1 MPGFRS
7 DHGWVLAVLLCL
19 SPAAVWADQAPA
31 SSEVSIQKMAF
42 HPATLTVRVG
52 TTVTWQNN
60 EAGATYHAVASDEA
74 GAFMSADFFPG
85 ERWSHTFTT
94 PGTYPYHCTPHENR
108 MKGTIV
114 VEP

>member
-1 MPGFRS
+1 MSGFH
-7 DHGWVLAVLLCL
+7 HGWLLTALLCL
-19 SPAAVWADQAPA
+19 SPGAIQAGEPPA
-31 SSEVSIQKMAF
+31 PVEVSIQKMAF

-52 TTVTWQNN
+52 TTVTWKNN

-74 GAFMSADFFPG
+74 GQFISADFFPG
-85 ERWSHTFTT
+85 ESWSHLFTT

-108 MKGTIV
+108 MKGTII